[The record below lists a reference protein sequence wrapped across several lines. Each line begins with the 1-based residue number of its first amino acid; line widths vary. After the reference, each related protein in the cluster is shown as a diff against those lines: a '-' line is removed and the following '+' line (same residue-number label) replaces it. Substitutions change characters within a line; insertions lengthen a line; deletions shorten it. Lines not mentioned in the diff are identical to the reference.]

1 MLNTFAPAI
10 AEVNPTVFTRS
21 GASITAGAI
30 VAYYPERD
38 ILDTE
43 AASFAAWQAE
53 EDADADQW
61 SDEFADEMAGLAA
74 AESQIEMG
82 LMAW

>member
-1 MLNTFAPAI
+1 MLNTFAPAY
-10 AEVNPTVFTRS
+10 AEVKP
-21 GASITAGAI
+21 APSITAWPL
-30 VAYYPERD
+30 VEFFPEVD

-53 EDADADQW
+53 CDADDDQW
-61 SDEFADEMAGLAA
+61 SDEYADETAGLAA